1 MRNNKDISKMDTEEI
16 FKELKSNVS
25 SINPEKLSEYEKNL
39 LVALQSA
46 MSINQK
52 LLIEQCVFFHKCIKK
67 EVELINLG
75 FDKFIYKDDIQEII
89 ETLDKKN
96 EKNIYFIELERFP
109 RVIPREVQNKIKSVM
124 DRNIFDKYYVL
135 FTDYTK
141 KTKKISENTNK
152 DEYVRKDPI
161 VFGTF
166 SLESADTHIKY
177 MGERVYYIADWVDE
191 YCDLTLDRLLNE
203 VPDKVKSLY
212 SDNDIDMSLL
222 DKLKND
228 EIGKFVYKDIMNTR
242 SKKSRIILPLK
253 DFARW
258 LQNIFQK

>member
-1 MRNNKDISKMDTEEI
+1 MRNDKDISKMNTEEI
-16 FKELKSNVS
+16 FSELKNNISEM
-25 SINPEKLSEYEKNL
+25 NPEKLSEYEKNL

-46 MSINQK
+46 MNINQK
-52 LLIEQCVFFHKCIKK
+52 LLIEQCVFFHKCIEK

-75 FDKFIYKDDIQEII
+75 FDKFIYKDDLQDII

-109 RVIPREVQNKIKSVM
+109 RVIPKEVQKKIKSVM
-124 DRNIFDKYYVL
+124 DKNIFDRYYVL

-161 VFGTF
+161 VFGAF

-177 MGERVYYIADWVDE
+177 MGERIYYIADWIDE

-212 SDNDIDMSLL
+212 NDNDIDMSLL

-228 EIGKFVYKDIMNTR
+228 EIGKFIYKDIMNTR
-242 SKKSRIILPLK
+242 SKKGKILSSIK

-258 LQNIFQK
+258 IKNLL